1 MRRLKLVL
9 SPVIALVG
17 FTFTASTVTLFGLGT
32 IRQAGIPTAEWWG
45 YLFATMPDAYTQ
57 SWVNEW
63 LLYGA
68 GAGLITAG
76 LSIYRILGEDGVPL
90 GRDGRALFGSAN
102 YATPRQ
108 GRKSGLIYSFRPRP
122 DCILL
127 GRTAGVLG
135 MGKRYVC
142 LPGPEHALLYA
153 RTGSGKGVA
162 YVVPNC
168 FNYAD
173 SLVVLD
179 IKRENYTRTAAH
191 RENTLGQD
199 VFLFSPLAEDGA
211 THCWNPVGGI
221 DESQPDYLSRIQRRA
236 FNLFPELGTANRNK
250 FWQDSAR
257 TAWTGIATL
266 ICETPGMDLT
276 PASIFRFFTRGD
288 SVETIA
294 RMVEE
299 RRATD
304 RPYTQ
309 DCVNLLSDYLRG
321 NEDMVQGIRK
331 QVTSTMGIWFNPK
344 VVAATSRSDF
354 DLRDLRRRKMT
365 IYIGVMPSDLEQLGF
380 LLRLFFLQLFDACMD
395 SHPDHDSTITHRC
408 HVLMDELTALP
419 PMRPIAR
426 ANGFARG
433 FGLHFSF
440 VVQTKTDLR
449 DEYKEDGLASLLGN
463 LGAEIVFGTN
473 DELLT
478 KEVSE
483 RTGYDTV
490 ENVSRSAPRF
500 FGWFRAREQNENT
513 GQAKRALLLPQEVN
527 ELPDDEEIIFRKG
540 APAFRLKRNCWYA
553 DANFMN
559 LEQTPVEP
567 PTVTYTLDRDDGSVK
582 FPTEKA
588 GKAA

>member
-1 MRRLKLVL
+1 V
-9 SPVIALVG
+9 
-17 FTFTASTVTLFGLGT
+17 
-32 IRQAGIPTAEWWG
+32 
-45 YLFATMPDAYTQ
+45 
-57 SWVNEW
+57 
-63 LLYGA
+63 
-68 GAGLITAG
+68 
-76 LSIYRILGEDGVPL
+76 
-90 GRDGRALFGSAN
+90 GSAN
-102 YATPRQ
+102 
-108 GRKSGLIYSFRPRP
+108 K
-122 DCILL
+122 
-127 GRTAGVLG
+127 
-135 MGKRYVC
+135 
-142 LPGPEHALLYA
+142 
-153 RTGSGKGVA
+153 
-162 YVVPNC
+162 
-168 FNYAD
+168 
-173 SLVVLD
+173 
-179 IKRENYTRTAAH
+179 
-191 RENTLGQD
+191 
-199 VFLFSPLAEDGA
+199 
-211 THCWNPVGGI
+211 
-221 DESQPDYLSRIQRRA
+221 
-236 FNLFPELGTANRNK
+236 NK
-250 FWQDSAR
+250 FWVDSAR

-276 PASIFRFFTRGD
+276 PAAIFSFFTRGD

-309 DCVNLLSDYLRG
+309 NCVNLLSDYLRG

-331 QVTSTMGIWFNPK
+331 QVTSTMGIWFNPR

-365 IYIGVMPSDLEQLGF
+365 IYLGVMPADLEQLGF

-395 SHPDHDSTITHRC
+395 SHPDHDGTITHRC

-419 PMRPIAR
+419 PMRSIAK

-449 DEYKEDGLASLLGN
+449 DEYREDGLASLLGN
-463 LGAEIVFGTN
+463 LGAEIVFGT
-473 DELLT
+473 DDPVLT

-500 FGWFRAREQNENT
+500 FGWFRQKEQSENT

-527 ELPDDEEIIFRKG
+527 ELPDDEEILFRKG
-540 APAFRLKRNCWYA
+540 APAFRLKRNRWY
-553 DANFMN
+553 DDPNFMN

-567 PTVTYTLDRDDGSVK
+567 PPVTYTLDRDDGSVT
-582 FPTEKA
+582 FSTEK
-588 GKAA
+588 KAS

>member
-1 MRRLKLVL
+1 MKTLRFVL
-9 SPVIALVG
+9 SPVVAVAA
-17 FTFTASTVTLFGLGT
+17 FTFTASTVTLYGLGT

-45 YLFATMPDAYTQ
+45 YLFATMPDPYTQ
-57 SWVNEW
+57 AWVNDW
-63 LLYGA
+63 LFYGA
-68 GAGLITAG
+68 AAGTAAAVMA
-76 LSIYRILGEDGVPL
+76 IYRVLGNSNPL
-90 GRDGRALFGSAN
+90 VNRDSRALFGSAQ

-108 GRKSGLIYSFRPRP
+108 GRKSGLIYSSRPRP

-127 GRTAGVLG
+127 GRTAGFMG

-142 LPGPEHALLYA
+142 LPGPQHALLYA
-153 RTGSGKGVA
+153 KTGSGKGVA

-168 FNYAD
+168 FNYTD

-179 IKRENYTRTAAH
+179 IKRENYDRTAAH
-191 RENTLGQD
+191 RENVLGQE

-221 DESQPDYLSRIQRRA
+221 DESMPDYLSKIQRRA
-236 FNLFPELGTANRNK
+236 FNLFPEVGTANKNK

-276 PASIFRFFTRGD
+276 AATILSFFTRSD

-294 RMVEE
+294 RMVDK

-309 DCVNLLSDYLRG
+309 DCINLLSDYLRG
-321 NEDMVQGIRK
+321 NLDMVQGIRK

-344 VVAATSRSDF
+344 VVAATERSDF
-354 DLRDLRRRKMT
+354 DLRDLRRKKMT

-408 HVLMDELTALP
+408 HVMMDELTAIP
-419 PMRPIAR
+419 PMRPIAK

-449 DEYKEDGLASLLGN
+449 DEYKDEGLASLLGN
-463 LGAEIVFGTN
+463 LGAEIIFGTN

-500 FGWFRAREQNENT
+500 FGWFRQKEQNENT

-527 ELPDDEEIIFRKG
+527 ELPDDEEIMFRKG

-553 DANFMN
+553 DANFAT
-559 LEQTPVEP
+559 LEQTPAEIP
-567 PTVTYTLDRDDGSVK
+567 AITYDLKRDDGSIE
-582 FPTEKA
+582 FSTDTR
-588 GKAA
+588 

>member
-1 MRRLKLVL
+1 MLLASPLVVL
-9 SPVIALVG
+9 AVWTMA
-17 FTFTASTVTLFGLGT
+17 ASMVTLWGLGT
-32 IRQAGIPTAEWWG
+32 MEQVGLPTWQWWG
-45 YLFATMPDAYTQ
+45 YLITAMPDDGTQ
-57 SWVNEW
+57 QFVDHW
-63 LLYGA
+63 LWYGGIA
-68 GAGLITAG
+68 GTLAAASVT
-76 LSIYRILGEDGVPL
+76 YRILSS
-90 GRDGRALFGSAN
+90 GRLQISRDSRALFGSAG
-102 YATPRQ
+102 YATPKQ
-108 GRKSGLIYSFRPRP
+108 GRKCGLIYSFRPRP

-127 GRTAGVLG
+127 GRTAGFLG
-135 MGKRYVC
+135 LFKRYIC
-142 LPGPEHALLYA
+142 LPGPEHAMLYA
-153 RTGSGKGVA
+153 KTGAGKGVA

-168 FNYAD
+168 LNYED

-179 IKRENYTRTAAH
+179 IKRENHTITAAH
-191 RENTLGQD
+191 RENVLGQE

-221 DESQPDYLSRIQRRA
+221 DESQSDYLSKIQRRA
-236 FNLFPELGTANRNK
+236 FNLFPEIGTGSKNK
-250 FWQDSAR
+250 FWVDSAR

-276 PASIFRFFTRGD
+276 PAAIFSFFTRSD

-309 DCVNLLSDYLRG
+309 NCINLLSDYLRG

-331 QVTSTMGIWFNPK
+331 QITSTMGIWFNPR
-344 VVAATSRSDF
+344 VVAATSKSDF

-365 IYIGVMPSDLEQLGF
+365 IYLGVMPSDLEQLGF

-408 HVLMDELTALP
+408 HVLLDELTAIP
-419 PMRPIAR
+419 PMRSIAK

-433 FGLHFSF
+433 FKLHFSF

-463 LGAEIVFGTN
+463 LGAEIVFRTK
-473 DELLT
+473 DELLA

-483 RTGYDTV
+483 RVGYNTV
-490 ENVSRSAPRF
+490 ENISRTAPRF
-500 FGWFRAREQNENT
+500 FGFFRAKEQNEST
-513 GQAKRALLLPQEVN
+513 GQAKRALLLPQEVA
-527 ELPDDEEIIFRKG
+527 ELPKDEQIMFREG
-540 APAFRLKRNCWYA
+540 APAFRVKRNCWYT
-553 DANFMN
+553 DGNFKN
-559 LEQTPVEP
+559 LEEDPPPP
-567 PTVTYTLDRDDGSVK
+567 PTVTYSLDRDDGSVK
-582 FPTEKA
+582 FGAEKSA
-588 GKAA
+588 